1 MTISACLMSSMD
13 TCGSNCTEYGLVTAL
28 PSSEATV
35 TRKRGSP
42 FNRFQSLPAL
52 WNTSIGP
59 MALEG

>member
-1 MTISACLMSSMD
+1 MSSMD
-13 TCGSNCTEYGLVTAL
+13 ACGSNCTEYGLVTAL

-35 TRKRGSP
+35 TRKRGSAGSP

-59 MALEG
+59 MAVEG